1 MRLDVRG
8 TAGEQQSVQAL
19 QQLIEPSSSASDG
32 ISSGAAPAASS
43 TARAYFSPTM

>member
-19 QQLIEPSSSASDG
+19 QQLIEPQLIG
-32 ISSGAAPAASS
+32 Q
-43 TARAYFSPTM
+43 